1 MKRLTLIILGVL
13 LCTPLYSDM
22 NTYIYGAPAGVE
34 DEFDVIGATY
44 YAVAPSGYTY
54 SATQDTYYGTRKY
67 TTLSAA
73 EAALTASPSAP
84 QVINILGTWSS
95 PDTTGVTI
103 DGTTTTEDNYILIRT
118 VASSGSRHQGVYNAS
133 SYYALQVA
141 NGNGIVVQD
150 DNVRLMGLQI
160 GTSNTAGT
168 YYSVYM
174 DSPVTGLLIDRCIVK
189 LISSSGGEPYGI
201 EFDSSSDGSSATIRN
216 SVIEGAYINAISD
229 YYSDSSAINVYN
241 CTISGSGV
249 GIRVVGSQS
258 TLTVTNCAI
267 FNNTDDLNG
276 TIDITYSAIDD
287 ADAFTGKVSLNE
299 NASGEWTAAF
309 TDYSNGV
316 YSVKDTSSPLRN
328 AGVSIS
334 GITED
339 IIGVSRPKSTANDIG
354 AFEFNE

>member
-1 MKRLTLIILGVL
+1 MQ
-13 LCTPLYSDM
+13 
-22 NTYIYGAPAGVE
+22 N
-34 DEFDVIGATY
+34 
-44 YAVAPSGYTY
+44 
-54 SATQDTYYGTRKY
+54 
-67 TTLSAA
+67 
-73 EAALTASPSAP
+73 
-84 QVINILGTWSS
+84 N
-95 PDTTGVTI
+95 
-103 DGTTTTEDNYILIRT
+103 
-118 VASSGSRHQGVYNAS
+118 H
-133 SYYALQVA
+133 
-141 NGNGIVVQD
+141 
-150 DNVRLMGLQI
+150 
-160 GTSNTAGT
+160 
-168 YYSVYM
+168 
-174 DSPVTGLLIDRCIVK
+174 IVK
-189 LISSSGGEPYGI
+189 LISSSGGNSYGI
-201 EFDSSSDGSSATIRN
+201 EFGSSSDGSSATIRN
-216 SVIEGAYINAISD
+216 SVIEGAYINAIRD
-229 YYSDSSAINVYN
+229 QYSDSSAINVYN

-249 GIRVVGSQS
+249 GIWRNKS

-267 FNNTDDLNG
+267 FNNTDDLYG